1 MSRDK
6 ETDSNVGCI
15 GGRHF
20 GGCVGGV
27 PRAV

>member
-6 ETDSNVGCI
+6 EMDFNVGCI
-15 GGRHF
+15 GGRYF

-27 PRAV
+27 LCVV